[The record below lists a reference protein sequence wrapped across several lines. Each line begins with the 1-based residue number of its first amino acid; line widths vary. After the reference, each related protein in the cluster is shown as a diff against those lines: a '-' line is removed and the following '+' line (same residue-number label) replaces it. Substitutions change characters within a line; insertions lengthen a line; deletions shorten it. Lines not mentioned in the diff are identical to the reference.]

1 MATLKTPITRLLGI
15 KHPIIQGG
23 MHHVGFAPL
32 AAAVANAG
40 GLGLVTALTQ
50 PSAEKLREEIQTA
63 RRMSEGCSG
72 AVGVNLTI
80 LPTLTKGIDYG
91 SYVRAVIEEGIKV
104 VETAG
109 RPPTD
114 FIDDLKA
121 NGVKIIHKCVTTRHA
136 KSAERMG
143 ADAISL
149 DGFDCAGHP
158 GEGDMGNWI
167 LQAMGARELSVPYV
181 ASGGVGNGRQLAAAL
196 ALGASGVNMGTR
208 FMATQE
214 APIHANIKAALVN
227 GGPDATTLVMKSVR
241 NTERVYKN
249 ETALKVQQLEAEFP
263 GDFSK
268 IHDLVRGDNYKRSF
282 LETGNTED
290 SVWPCGPVLALSDD
304 VPTCQALIEGMVA
317 EAIEIIEAAPQLVE
331 R

>member
-1 MATLKTPITRLLGI
+1 MSLNTAITRLFNI
-15 KHPIIQGG
+15 RHPIIQGG

-50 PSAEKLREEIQTA
+50 PSAEMLRQEIRA
-63 RRMSEGCSG
+63 AHGMLRDDCAG

-80 LPTLTKGIDYG
+80 LPTLAKGVDYH
-91 SYVRAVIEEGIKV
+91 SYVKAIVDEGVRI

-109 RPPTD
+109 RPPTE
-114 FIDDLKA
+114 FIDELKA
-121 NGVKIIHKCVTTRHA
+121 SGVKIIHKCVTTRHA

-208 FMATQE
+208 FMATQANRPRTTYQHAATPARRHARTPARQHASTPTRQHASTPVRQHASTPSRQPKRWPLSARVLACAQE
-214 APIHANIKAALVN
+214 APIHANIKAALVA
-227 GGPDATTLVMKSVR
+227 GGPDSTTLVMR
-241 NTERVYKN
+241 RCGG
-249 ETALKVQQLEAEFP
+249 AL
-263 GDFSK
+263 G
-268 IHDLVRGDNYKRSF
+268 
-282 LETGNTED
+282 
-290 SVWPCGPVLALSDD
+290 
-304 VPTCQALIEGMVA
+304 
-317 EAIEIIEAAPQLVE
+317 
-331 R
+331 